1 MTVAANQR
9 CCSQIWVV
17 VEVIAEIA
25 AEVLAEVAGGER
37 VGVVD
42 ACWRYRR
49 VLAWFSTWQICK
61 VADGVRI
68 VCSGERAG
76 VIGALLDVVFD
87 VAEPLGLWQ
96 SVENVG
102 IACWQNFKSLVE
114 LKLL

>member
-1 MTVAANQR
+1 MTVTTDQR

-17 VEVIAEIA
+17 TEVVVEIT
-25 AEVLAEVAGGER
+25 AEVLAEVVSGEC

-68 VCSGERAG
+68 VQGSCRN
-76 VIGALLDVVFD
+76 
-87 VAEPLGLWQ
+87 VATDF
-96 SVENVG
+96 VEVESTGCRTSKVG
-102 IACWQNFKSLVE
+102 RIFGFVE
-114 LKLL
+114 SRRFAVKK